1 MSGTATA
8 ITVPDTKITNSAEIL
23 QNLLNVPD
31 KSTEPQILVGLVLL
45 PESIHDRSDLVVRD
59 NRQNGI
65 VLLRPCMVTVMG
77 TSVNATSSL
86 NVKPLSEASLAQI
99 LKQSD
104 DLIAV
109 SLVV

>member
-1 MSGTATA
+1 
-8 ITVPDTKITNSAEIL
+8 
-23 QNLLNVPD
+23 
-31 KSTEPQILVGLVLL
+31 
-45 PESIHDRSDLVVRD
+45 
-59 NRQNGI
+59 
-65 VLLRPCMVTVMG
+65 MVTVMG

-86 NVKPLSEASLAQI
+86 NVKPLSKASLAQI